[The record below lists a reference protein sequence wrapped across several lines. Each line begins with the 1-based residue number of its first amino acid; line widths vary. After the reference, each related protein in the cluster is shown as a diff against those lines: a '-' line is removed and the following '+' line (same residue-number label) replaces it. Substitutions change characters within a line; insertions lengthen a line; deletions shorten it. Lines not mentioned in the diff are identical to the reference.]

1 MILRSSGT
9 WEAPGLREN
18 LEVNK
23 DLTCEIFWNVVAV
36 VRLVEL
42 SCVRHGMDSAERGVV
57 SEITYH
63 LLHPLLHGDRPELAI
78 SPSFYAG
85 SEGER

>member
-1 MILRSSGT
+1 M

-23 DLTCEIFWNVVAV
+23 DLTCEIFRNVVAV
-36 VRLVEL
+36 VRLVEF
-42 SCVRHGMDSAERGVV
+42 SCIRRRMDSTERGVV

-63 LLHPLLHGDRPELAI
+63 LLHPLLHGDCPELAI
-78 SPSFYAG
+78 SLSFYAG
-85 SEGER
+85 SKGE